1 MPNETAAIE
10 PGAFL
15 RDQVAPRVARHVAE
29 LQAEIDRLH
38 RELADRL
45 TAEATVALVLEGAD
59 GGTWYM
65 NLHDGR
71 MVVESEPAQPPLV
84 SVHQTRADWEGLAQ
98 AAGGGGTPMGTDL
111 TASRIERLREIR
123 GTLEFR
129 LTTGD
134 TERRVEVRLGPDGSG
149 SRCTLSMKAE
159 DALRLQSGELRPEVA
174 FMQGLVKLQGDI
186 TLAMQLGAVL
196 FGRR

>member
-1 MPNETAAIE
+1 
-10 PGAFL
+10 
-15 RDQVAPRVARHVAE
+15 
-29 LQAEIDRLH
+29 
-38 RELADRL
+38 
-45 TAEATVALVLEGAD
+45 
-59 GGTWYM
+59 M

-71 MVVESEPAQPPLV
+71 MVVEPEPAQPPLV
-84 SVHQTRADWEGLAQ
+84 SVHQTRADWEALAQ
-98 AAGGGGTPMGTDL
+98 AAGGGAPMGTDL

-159 DALRLQSGELRPEVA
+159 DALRLQSGELRPEGA

>member
-1 MPNETAAIE
+1 MPNETAID

-15 RDQVAPRVARHVAE
+15 RDQVAPRVARRIE
-29 LQAEIDRLH
+29 DLRAEIDRLH
-38 RELADRL
+38 RELADRM
-45 TAEATVALVLEGAD
+45 TAEATVALVLEGPD

-71 MVVESEPAQPPLV
+71 MAVESEPAQPPLV
-84 SVHQTRADWEGLAQ
+84 SVRQTRADWEALAE
-98 AAGGGGTPMGTDL
+98 AAGGGTPMGTDL

-149 SRCTLSMKAE
+149 TRCTLILKAE
-159 DALRLQSGELRPEVA
+159 DALRLQGGELRPEVA
-174 FMQGLVKLQGDI
+174 FMQGLVKLQGDL

>member
-1 MPNETAAIE
+1 MPNETAID

-15 RDQVAPRVARHVAE
+15 RDQVAPRVARRIE
-29 LQAEIDRLH
+29 DLRAEIDRLH
-38 RELADRL
+38 RELADRM
-45 TAEATVALVLEGAD
+45 TAEATVALVLEGPD
-59 GGTWYM
+59 GGTWYL

-71 MVVESEPAQPPLV
+71 MAVDAEAAQPPLV
-84 SVHQTRADWEGLAQ
+84 SVHQTRADWEALAA
-98 AAGGGGTPMGTDL
+98 AAGGAPPMGTDL

-149 SRCTLSMKAE
+149 TRCTLSLKAE

-174 FMQGLVKLQGDI
+174 FMQGLVKLQGDL

>member
-1 MPNETAAIE
+1 MPNETAID
-10 PGAFL
+10 PGSFL
-15 RDQVAPRVARHVAE
+15 RDQVAPRVARRIE
-29 LQAEIDRLH
+29 DLRAEIDRLH
-38 RELADRL
+38 RELADRM
-45 TAEATVALVLEGAD
+45 TAEATVALVLEGPD
-59 GGTWYM
+59 GGSWYL

-71 MVVESEPAQPPLV
+71 MAVDAEAAQPPLV
-84 SVHQTRADWEGLAQ
+84 SVHQTRADWEALAA
-98 AAGGGGTPMGTDL
+98 AAGGAPPMGTDL

-149 SRCTLSMKAE
+149 TRCTLSLKAD

-174 FMQGLVKLQGDI
+174 FMQGLVKLQGDL

>member
-1 MPNETAAIE
+1 MPNETAID

-15 RDQVAPRVARHVAE
+15 RDQVAPRVARRIE
-29 LQAEIDRLH
+29 DLRAEIDRLH
-38 RELADRL
+38 RELADRM
-45 TAEATVALVLEGAD
+45 TAEATVALVLEGPD
-59 GGTWYM
+59 GGTWYL

-71 MVVESEPAQPPLV
+71 MAVDAKAAQPPLV
-84 SVHQTRADWEGLAQ
+84 SVHQTRADWEALAA
-98 AAGGGGTPMGTDL
+98 AAGGAPPMGTDL

-149 SRCTLSMKAE
+149 TRCTLSLKAE

-174 FMQGLVKLQGDI
+174 FMQGLVKLQGDL

>member
-1 MPNETAAIE
+1 MPNETAID

-15 RDQVAPRVARHVAE
+15 RDQVAPRVARRIE
-29 LQAEIDRLH
+29 DLRAEIDRLH
-38 RELADRL
+38 RELADRM
-45 TAEATVALVLEGAD
+45 TAEATVALVLGGPD
-59 GGTWYM
+59 GGTWYL

-71 MVVESEPAQPPLV
+71 MVVENEPAQPPLV
-84 SVHQTRADWEGLAQ
+84 SVHQTRADWEALAA
-98 AAGGGGTPMGTDL
+98 AAGGATPMGTDL

-149 SRCTLSMKAE
+149 ARCSLSMKAE

-174 FMQGLVKLQGDI
+174 FMQGLVKIQGDL